1 MWNMIP
7 CLQSDQS
14 ECSRSFKHRITQ
26 AWLWRNRSGVNQCW
40 KFEEYNTVTIKMY
53 WWFHQPDLEKVKH
66 YTLCHLHLT
75 FEREVVETVSLFINF
90 FLSIDLLDKDQVSSL
105 NEKGLKAV
113 VCRPESCYMKTKDT
127 SSYLQVSALSIEFWI
142 QITDLKQLP
151 GLYKIYIVQY
161 SNTLKLN
168 STFNKKNW

>member
-26 AWLWRNRSGVNQCW
+26 AWLWRNRLGVNQCW

-53 WWFHQPDLEKVKH
+53 WWFHQLDLEKVKH

-90 FLSIDLLDKDQVSSL
+90 SLSIDLLDKDQVSSL
-105 NEKGLKAV
+105 KVARNSFLHFSRSRFWWV
-113 VCRPESCYMKTKDT
+113 IITTLYQLMLQSCYQKVPNHWWTRWYYFRDT
-127 SSYLQVSALSIEFWI
+127 ICYH
-142 QITDLKQLP
+142 
-151 GLYKIYIVQY
+151 
-161 SNTLKLN
+161 SNNMTC
-168 STFNKKNW
+168 